1 MIPEAIFLKE
11 DPHQFQFDVGGVA
24 GERFGHLLS
33 RIHADSPQKQFAI
46 GFPEYSE
53 NSLGRE
59 LRLFTETRLDALD
72 ILRGP
77 ETSCY
82 ILGNLAITPPEE
94 IPVESFGKV
103 ELFVRRRSDNDKRSL
118 SAILR
123 KEKRTG
129 RSPNFRIEQEG
140 SCTKI
145 QFGNNRK
152 KLPNLFIQSRST
164 RQSFCVYVEKIQIIG
179 NYPGLFIPGNA
190 YGLGGVTPVL

>member
-1 MIPEAIFLKE
+1 MIPETLFSKE
-11 DPHQFQFDVGGVA
+11 EPCRFKFDVGCLA
-24 GERFGHLLS
+24 SERFGHLLS
-33 RIHADSPQKQFAI
+33 RIHVDAPQKQFAI

-53 NSLGRE
+53 SSLGRE
-59 LRLFTETRLDALD
+59 LRLFTETRQDALD
-72 ILRGP
+72 ILRGQ

-94 IPVESFGKV
+94 IPVESLGKV
-103 ELFVRRRSDNDKRSL
+103 ELFVRRRSDNDKHSL
-118 SAILR
+118 SAISR

-129 RSPNFRIEQEG
+129 RSHNFKIEQEG
-140 SCTKI
+140 TCTKI
-145 QFGNNRK
+145 QFGNNK
-152 KLPNLFIQSRST
+152 KVLPNLFIQSRST

>member
-59 LRLFTETRLDALD
+59 LRLFTETRLDSLD
-72 ILRGP
+72 IIRGP

-82 ILGNLAITPPEE
+82 ILSFLLPLFLGILTLHFFCRITN
-94 IPVESFGKV
+94 STFYY
-103 ELFVRRRSDNDKRSL
+103 
-118 SAILR
+118 SA
-123 KEKRTG
+123 
-129 RSPNFRIEQEG
+129 
-140 SCTKI
+140 
-145 QFGNNRK
+145 
-152 KLPNLFIQSRST
+152 
-164 RQSFCVYVEKIQIIG
+164 
-179 NYPGLFIPGNA
+179 
-190 YGLGGVTPVL
+190 